1 MLLDTTPASRIDWD
15 SPGKRLYHIPFT
27 LDGTWGRVRIPLC
40 IICASR
46 PGKTVVAIG
55 GTHGNEYE
63 GPVGLKHLIT
73 DLDASDVVAG
83 RLIVVPVLNVP
94 AFQAARRES
103 PLDGGNMNRAFPGR
117 ADGTITSR
125 IARFMSDA
133 VLPRA
138 DVVLDIH
145 AAGDTYEI
153 ARCASFHLVDNTAQ
167 LEAMRETGFAFG
179 MPWIWIYAKGMG
191 TGLLTEHAE
200 ALGKVTLGGEFGYGA
215 STDLQGVRWA
225 HHGVMNVM
233 RLHGLMR
240 GPLETLLPSEY
251 DRQRLVSSADLETWM
266 TAPISGISEPLVPLG
281 ASVKKGQPVAL
292 IHDFERID
300 APAVAITANMDGYL
314 LVRRFRAQTVQG
326 DVVAVVGQEI
336 PRKE

>member
-40 IICASR
+40 VISASR
-46 PGKTVVAIG
+46 PGKTIVAIG

-73 DLDASDVVAG
+73 DLDAADLAAG
-83 RLIVVPVLNVP
+83 RLIVIPVLNVP

-125 IARFMSDA
+125 IARFMSDE

-153 ARCASFHLVDNTAQ
+153 ARCASFHLVDNPAQ

-200 ALGKVTLGGEFGYGA
+200 ALGKITLGGEFGYGA

-225 HHGVMNVM
+225 HRGVINVM

-240 GPLETLLPSEY
+240 GPLETLLPPEY

-281 ASVKKGQPVAL
+281 TFVKKGEPVAL

-300 APAVAITANMDGYL
+300 EPAVEIKANMDGYL
-314 LVRRFRAQTVQG
+314 LVRRFRAQTSQG
-326 DVVAVVGQEI
+326 NVVAVIGQEVS
-336 PRKE
+336 K

>member
-1 MLLDTTPASRIDWD
+1 MILDTTPASRIDWD
-15 SPGKRLYHIPFT
+15 APGKRLYHIPFT

-40 IICASR
+40 VICASR

-63 GPVGLKHLIT
+63 GPVGLKHVIA
-73 DLDASDVVAG
+73 DLEAAGLAAG
-83 RLIVVPVLNVP
+83 RLIVVPALNVP
-94 AFQAARRES
+94 ALQAARRDS

-125 IARFMSDA
+125 IASFISDE

-153 ARCASFHLVDNTAQ
+153 ARCASFHLVDNPAQ
-167 LEAMRETGFAFG
+167 FAAMRETGFAFG
-179 MPWIWIYAKGMG
+179 MPWVWIYAKGMG

-200 ALGKVTLGGEFGYGA
+200 ALGKITLGGEFGYGA

-225 HHGVMNVM
+225 HHGVLNVM

-240 GPLETLLPSEY
+240 GPVENLLSPEY
-251 DRQRLVSSADLETWM
+251 DRQRFVSSTDLEMWM

-281 ASVKKGQPVAL
+281 TFVKKGQPVAL

-300 APAVAITANMDGYL
+300 EPAVEITANQDGYL
-314 LVRRFRAQTVQG
+314 LVRRFRAQTAQG
-326 DVVAVVGQEI
+326 DVVAVIAQEI
-336 PRKE
+336 SK